1 MPVKKKA
8 GAKVSARTKRLQK
21 LDALHHIH
29 PFTQTELLNREGVR
43 VITRAK
49 GIYVWDSEGHKLI
62 DGMAG
67 LWCVQVGYGNKELA
81 RAGAEAL
88 RTLPYYNHF
97 FKTTNPWTVELAAK
111 LATLLPEGHSRVL
124 FANSGSEAND
134 AALKLIR
141 YYWNL
146 KGRPEKKIHLSR
158 AALLS
163 RRDDGGGVAVGADP
177 DASAMGSAASG
188 LRQGA
193 HALLVRREGRR
204 ATATS
209 ARTSSA
215 SGSRTRPKQSIR
227 EIGPDRIAS
236 FSAEPVQGAGGLII
250 PPKTYWPEMARICR
264 RTTFFCMRMKWSRAS
279 AAPGNGSGA
288 SPTTFEPDILTMAKG
303 LSSGYQPISAVSLGA
318 RMGEAIADA
327 DEELVHGYTYSGHP
341 VASAVAL
348 KNLEVLER
356 KRIVQRVKRSIGP
369 YFQRRVREVFAD
381 HPLVGEVRGIGL
393 LAAIELVED
402 KKERRRFPRER
413 NVGTICRDH
422 CFSNG
427 LVMRAIRDTMVLSP
441 PLVITE
447 AEVEKLLAKAKLC
460 IDLTAADLGVAV
472 ALRRARMDFRLMLRF
487 MPSLSAS

>member
-1 MPVKKKA
+1 MPVKKKT

-43 VITRAK
+43 IITRAK

-67 LWCVQVGYGNKELA
+67 LWCVQVGYGNMELA

-158 AALLS
+158 QLS
-163 RRDDGGGVAVGADP
+163 YHGVTMA
-177 DASAMGSAASG
+177 AASLSG
-188 LRQGA
+188 LTPMHPQWDLPLPGFAKVPAPYWYGA
-193 HALLVRREGRR
+193 KQAGYGDIGEDEFGIRVARESE
-204 ATATS
+204 AV
-209 ARTSSA
+209 
-215 SGSRTRPKQSIR
+215 IR

-250 PPKTYWPEMARICR
+250 PPSTYWPEMSRICR
-264 RTTFFCMRMKWSRAS
+264 RHDILLHADEVVTGFGRTGEWF
-279 AAPGNGSGA
+279 GSF
-288 SPTTFEPDILTMAKG
+288 TYDLQPDILTMAKG
-303 LSSGYQPISAVSLGA
+303 LSSGYQPISAISLGA
-318 RMGEAIADA
+318 RMGEAISGAN
-327 DEELVHGYTYSGHP
+327 EELVHGYTYSGHP

-348 KNLEVLER
+348 KNIEVLER
-356 KRIVQRVKRSIGP
+356 RRIVQRVKRVIGP
-369 YFQRRVREVFAD
+369 YFQRRMRQVFAG
-381 HPLVGEVRGIGL
+381 HKLVGEVRGIGL

-402 KKERRRFPRER
+402 KKERRPFPRER

-422 CFSNG
+422 CFNNG

-447 AEVEKLLAKAKLC
+447 AEVERVLAKAKLC
-460 IDLTAADLGVAV
+460 VDLTAADLGI
-472 ALRRARMDFRLMLRF
+472 R
-487 MPSLSAS
+487 